1 MSITKEQWEAIQP
14 ENIKKRIGG
23 YRYENDLQK
32 AVAYY
37 LDIRG
42 CIWFHPP
49 NGGLRNKRE
58 AAKLKAM
65 GTKPGVP
72 DVIILDPQIVIEL
85 KIKGNKPT
93 PEQNK
98 WLETFKTLG
107 WRAYVCRS
115 LDEVREILEES
126 K

>member
-1 MSITKEQWEAIQP
+1 MKEQ
-14 ENIKKRIGG
+14 IGG
-23 YRYENDLQK
+23 YRLEDDLQK

-42 CIWFHPP
+42 FIWFHPP

-65 GTKPGVP
+65 GVKPGVP
-72 DVIILDPQIVIEL
+72 DIVILDPQIVIEL
-85 KIKGNKPT
+85 KIGNNKPT
-93 PEQNK
+93 PSQES
-98 WLETFKTLG
+98 WLKTFKALG
-107 WRAYVCRS
+107 WQAHVCRS
-115 LDEVREILEES
+115 LDEVVEILEKS

>member
-1 MSITKEQWEAIQP
+1 M
-14 ENIKKRIGG
+14 NIGG
-23 YRYENDLQK
+23 YRYEDDLQR

-42 CIWFHPP
+42 YIWFHPP

-65 GTKPGVP
+65 GVKSGVP
-72 DVIILDPQIVIEL
+72 DCVILDPQIVIEL
-85 KIKGNKPT
+85 KIKGNKT
-93 PEQNK
+93 TSEQKK
-98 WLETFKTLG
+98 WLETFKALG
-107 WRAYVCRS
+107 WKAYVCRS